1 MANEHPFQMLFE
13 TLGRLPASHAESVNR
28 RAYEVLYDILS
39 VPVEKPGRCILLRA
53 PRAGHGKT
61 HLLSRVQHHLGASHE
76 FIPLHAAFGCQIDAT
91 TVIDDALRRLLRPL
105 PASGGLCVL
114 DLVARRLF
122 ALALQPLVASGEVPC
137 QDREGA
143 LNALRSRPIET
154 FDFHHPNAVTAHWAR
169 ENFEVLGQRLSV
181 ELAQRCGLPIRE
193 VAFWVDVLF
202 RFAATPVE
210 NPVRLRSLAD
220 AIHGTNPGEGILME
234 RLEAL
239 LGLCAQLMRVVLV
252 ADDLEGFSAD
262 ESAALRLAAFLG
274 ALRQSVERL
283 DVILSLNQDIWQSAF
298 VPRLSGGLADR
309 LSEIVVELQPLT
321 EEEMVALLESRV
333 PGLGSR
339 VLARVDRQAAGG
351 HARGLIQ
358 AAGTAWLR
366 ASAMDA
372 RQAPPALSPASIPE
386 PRYDA
391 ATHVP
396 IHAPETIAGTAF
408 APSSQAPVATTVAP
422 EPAVAVAP
430 PVTSPATVVPGPAAP
445 MSPAIAAAIA
455 AASAEIEE
463 NAAGSQPQASSIDL
477 GASTPPPAVIS
488 DHEDPP
494 APPAPSMAH
503 PEAPSSPPADESPV
517 TGPSPSEAANQ
528 DAGKSEVG
536 SPAAAAEA
544 PAAGSQPEE
553 TRPSPLENPKLDTPA
568 FASPSPQPTE
578 ENQVPP
584 SAESADSPF
593 EPALPQVQAEPP
605 VFQPAPEILD
615 APPEQSPFQ
624 PAPEISSAPLEQ
636 SPFQPAP
643 EPFLEPSPFQPV
655 PPEASVF
662 QPAVEPFPGSAS
674 FQPAATEATFFQP
687 AAEPAPGPPS
697 FQPAPPEP
705 SPFQPAAEP
714 PPGPSSFQPAS
725 PEPSPFQP
733 AAEPPPGP
741 SSFQPAPPE
750 PSPFQPAAEPPPGPS
765 SFQPAAPEPAFFQP
779 AQEPAP
785 GPPSFQ
791 TAPATITES
800 PVATPPEVQAAEP
813 NTGAET
819 EQIPDTDRVDEL
831 LRQFRERY
839 GRGSV

>member
-372 RQAPPALSPASIPE
+372 RQAPPALSPASIPD
-386 PRYDA
+386 PR
-391 ATHVP
+391 TVTGIHVP
-396 IHAPETIAGTAF
+396 AHAPETIAGTAF
-408 APSSQAPVATTVAP
+408 APSSPPPVATSVSL
-422 EPAVAVAP
+422 EPPGAVAP
-430 PVTSPATVVPGPAAP
+430 PVASQATVVPTSAAP
-445 MSPAIAAAIA
+445 MSPVIAAAIA
-455 AASAEIEE
+455 AAAAEIEGS
-463 NAAGSQPQASSIDL
+463 NAGSQPQASTIDS

-488 DHEDPP
+488 GHEDPP
-494 APPAPSMAH
+494 APSMVH
-503 PEAPSSPPADESPV
+503 PEAPSLPHAEENPV
-517 TGPSPSEAANQ
+517 TGPSLSDAASQ
-528 DAGKSEVG
+528 DTGRPEVD
-536 SPAAAAEA
+536 SPTETAEVPAAE
-544 PAAGSQPEE
+544 SQPEE
-553 TRPSPLENPKLDTPA
+553 TRSSPLENPKLDTPA
-568 FASPSPQPTE
+568 FASPTPQPTDE
-578 ENQVPP
+578 SQVPP
-584 SAESADSPF
+584 NAESANSPF
-593 EPALPQVQAEPP
+593 EPALPQVQVEPP
-605 VFQPAPEILD
+605 VFQPAPEIQP

-624 PAPEISSAPLEQ
+624 PAPEPLI
-636 SPFQPAP
+636 
-643 EPFLEPSPFQPV
+643 EPSPYQAAPL
-655 PPEASVF
+655 EASVF
-662 QPAVEPFPGSAS
+662 QPAVEPFLGSTSFQVEPPQASVFQPSPEPAPEPSS
-674 FQPAATEATFFQP
+674 FQPAAPETSFFQP
-687 AAEPAPGPPS
+687 AAEPPSGPSS
-697 FQPAPPEP
+697 FQPAAPET

-714 PPGPSSFQPAS
+714 LPGPSSFQPAA
-725 PEPSPFQP
+725 PETSPFQ
-733 AAEPPPGP
+733 AAP
-741 SSFQPAPPE
+741 
-750 PSPFQPAAEPPPGPS
+750 EPPPGPS
-765 SFQPAAPEPAFFQP
+765 SFQPAAPETSVFQP
-779 AQEPAP
+779 APEPAP

-791 TAPATITES
+791 PAPESPGSNLSPGPPPVTES

-839 GRGSV
+839 GRGSM